1 MTFKTI
7 KSICFSCFA
16 LLLLFYPSK
25 IDALS
30 PDWVAVP
37 KSQYGEQLWD
47 KNSIQ
52 KNKDGSIRVFSKF
65 IPKSTTD
72 ITQDI
77 LYTMDVNCSENSFRD
92 VAVGAK
98 EFNQSSTAKEL
109 IDFVNDLSEYIK
121 GGKDGEHQILR
132 EAYGHLGKPKA
143 RKIKD
148 YFSEILEDAQRYEK
162 ERRRGRRKTK
172 TK

>member
-1 MTFKTI
+1 MHLKTI
-7 KSICFSCFA
+7 KSICLSYLAF
-16 LLLLFYPSK
+16 LIIFYPPK

-30 PDWVAVP
+30 HKWIAVP
-37 KSQYGEQLWD
+37 KSQYGAQLWD
-47 KNSIQ
+47 KNSVQ

-98 EFNQSSTAKEL
+98 EFNEFKNQDSEWKDPNGDKL
-109 IDFVNDLSEYIK
+109 I
-121 GGKDGEHQILR
+121 
-132 EAYGHLGKPKA
+132 LGV
-143 RKIKD
+143 ID
-148 YFSEILEDAQRYEK
+148 QVCTF
-162 ERRRGRRKTK
+162 GN
-172 TK
+172 